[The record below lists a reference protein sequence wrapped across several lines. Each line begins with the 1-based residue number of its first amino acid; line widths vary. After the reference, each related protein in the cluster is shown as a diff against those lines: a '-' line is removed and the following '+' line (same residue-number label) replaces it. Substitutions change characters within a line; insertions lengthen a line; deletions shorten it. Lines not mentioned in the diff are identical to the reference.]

1 MMSEPSISIA
11 MCVYNGER
19 YIRQQL
25 DSFVAQ
31 TRRPDE
37 LVVCDDASSDAT
49 AEIVAEFA
57 RTAPFDVR
65 LWTQPSN
72 VGRIANFEK
81 AISLCTKELIF
92 LSDADDVWHAGKL
105 DSMSRVL
112 AAAPGATGVF
122 CDAEIVDAAL
132 KPLGYSH
139 FDHRGFTP
147 RMQLQLRNG
156 DAFEPLLGSRI
167 VQGAAL
173 AFRASCRPTLLPL
186 SAHWGQDS
194 WIAVLLAASGDLL
207 CVNDNLMSY
216 RQHDAN
222 LVGAMRRRPARLE
235 RLARK
240 LRHPR
245 SHYRDALK
253 ATMYAGRQLDDL
265 QERLARQGELVHS
278 ARLREAMDRRRWRLK
293 RRRFVIGTLLTILGD
308 RPQAA

>member
-1 MMSEPSISIA
+1 MNSSSATTHRP
-11 MCVYNGER
+11 
-19 YIRQQL
+19 
-25 DSFVAQ
+25 
-31 TRRPDE
+31 TR
-37 LVVCDDASSDAT
+37 T

-57 RTAPFDVR
+57 RTAPFEVR

-81 AISLCTKELIF
+81 AISLCTKDLIF
-92 LSDADDVWHAGKL
+92 LSDADDVWHADKL
-105 DSMSRVL
+105 ALMSRAL
-112 AAAPGATGVF
+112 AAAPDATGVF

-132 KPLGYSH
+132 KPLGYSD
-139 FDHRGFTP
+139 FDHCGFTP
-147 RMQLQLRNG
+147 ELQSQLRNG

-173 AFRASCRPTLLPL
+173 AFRASCRPLPCCRCRHIG
-186 SAHWGQDS
+186 ARIS

-207 CVNDNLMSY
+207 CVDDKLMSY

-222 LVGAMRRRPARLE
+222 LLGVMPAAPTRLE

-240 LRHPR
+240 LRNPR
-245 SHYRDALK
+245 SALSRRRSKRDNVCPA
-253 ATMYAGRQLDDL
+253 ATG
-265 QERLARQGELVHS
+265 RLAGALGAQGPLDAFRALARGHGS
-278 ARLREAMDRRRWRLK
+278 AGGRLQ